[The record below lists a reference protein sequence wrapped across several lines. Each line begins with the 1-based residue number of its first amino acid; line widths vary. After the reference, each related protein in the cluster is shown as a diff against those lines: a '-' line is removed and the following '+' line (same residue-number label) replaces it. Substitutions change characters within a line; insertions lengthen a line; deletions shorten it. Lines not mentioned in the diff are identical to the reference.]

1 MQISSSRLLFCSL
14 ILGHLSTGVR
24 LSTFGGQGRTADTR
38 NVHWLTKKGDEVKVT
53 EDLAIFCT
61 EGVTPS
67 PQLFWASS
75 SLHLSPLTSKFSS
88 YQGSNASAVAEMH
101 KAERESLT
109 KRALSSILPW
119 RSNIFRPSPFETSC
133 VGIST
138 SEEVTMKFEF
148 RHVNYYLVC
157 TTLFGLGLFYWAPV
171 LCRST
176 TVHYTTVISL
186 GASLSIVLLV
196 YFAQSR
202 VRNTVGLGGLFLT
215 YMGSLYGVT
224 SGWYNLPALLRDQGH
239 WVLGYVLLAGSI
251 SAAALYRLGPP
262 SHPRT
267 LDLLQWTLQLL
278 GLALIALSSHHPLY
292 STTVALAILVWS
304 IVPGWV
310 KARASTQVRKN
321 LWRPKVKLLTEDEYR
336 EQSNIETRKALEEL
350 RRYCQSP
357 SSNPWKTVTKVRN
370 PSRFAEFVDGSP
382 HLTEEEVMTYS
393 TWSSEDEDRRDQC
406 TEDEESDN
414 AVESSEGH

>member
-1 MQISSSRLLFCSL
+1 MQFSSPSLLLCLL
-14 ILGHLSTGVR
+14 IFGHLTPGIW
-24 LSTFGGQGRTADTR
+24 LSTLGEQGVPADR
-38 NVHWLTKKGDEVKVT
+38 ENVHWLTKKGDEVKVT

-75 SLHLSPLTSKFSS
+75 SLHLSPLAGKFGS
-88 YQGSNASAVAEMH
+88 YQGSNASAVAKMH
-101 KAERESLT
+101 KAEQESLT

-119 RSNIFRPSPFETSC
+119 RTNIFRPSPFETSC
-133 VGIST
+133 VGIAA
-138 SEEVTMKFEF
+138 SEEVKMKFDF
-148 RHVNYYLVC
+148 RHVNYYLVF
-157 TTLFGLGLFYWAPV
+157 TTLFGLGVFYGAPV

-186 GASLSIVLLV
+186 GASLSLLLLV

-224 SGWYNLPALLRDQGH
+224 SGWYNLPSLLRDQGH

-251 SAAALYRLGPP
+251 SAALLYRLGPP
-262 SHPRT
+262 AHPRT
-267 LDLLQWTLQLL
+267 LDLLQWTLQFL
-278 GLALIALSSHHPLY
+278 GLGLIALSSHHPLY
-292 STTVALAILVWS
+292 STTVALAILMWS

-321 LWRPKVKLLTEDEYR
+321 LWRPRVKLLTEDEYR

-393 TWSSEDEDRRDQC
+393 TWSSDDEDRRDQC
-406 TEDEESDN
+406 TEDEESD
-414 AVESSEGH
+414 EGSEGH

>member
-1 MQISSSRLLFCSL
+1 MQFSPLRLLLCSL
-14 ILGHLSTGVR
+14 AFGVLGGVA
-24 LSTFGGQGRTADTR
+24 GGE
-38 NVHWLTKKGDEVKVT
+38 NIHWLTKKGDEVKVK

-61 EGVTPS
+61 EGVIPA

-75 SLHLSPLTSKFSS
+75 SLHLSLSGGKFRS
-88 YQGSNASAVAEMH
+88 YQGPNASAVTD
-101 KAERESLT
+101 KAESLT

-119 RSNIFRPSPFETSC
+119 RSNTFRPSPFETSC
-133 VGIST
+133 VGISS
-138 SEEVTMKFEF
+138 SEEIQMKFEF
-148 RHVNYYLVC
+148 RHINYYLVS
-157 TTLFGLGLFYWAPV
+157 TTLLGLGLFYWAPT

-186 GASLSIVLLV
+186 GASMSLLLLV

-202 VRNTVGLGGLFLT
+202 VRNTVGLSGVVLA

-224 SGWYNLPALLRDQGH
+224 SGWYNLPDLLRDQGH
-239 WVLGYVLLAGSI
+239 WVLGYILLAGSI
-251 SAAALYRLGPP
+251 SAAFLYRLGPP

-267 LDLLQWTLQLL
+267 LDLLQWTLQFL
-278 GLALIALSSHHPLY
+278 GLALITLSSHHPLY
-292 STTVALAILVWS
+292 STSLALAILGWS

-310 KARASTQVRKN
+310 KARASSQVRKN
-321 LWRPKVKLLTEDEYR
+321 LWRPRVKLLTEDEYR

-357 SSNPWKTVTKVRN
+357 SSNPWKTVTKVKN

-382 HLTEEEVMTYS
+382 HVTEEEVMTYS
-393 TWSSEDEDRRDQC
+393 TWSSDEEERRDQC
-406 TEDEESDN
+406 TEDEESDD
-414 AVESSEGH
+414 AFDGAEGH